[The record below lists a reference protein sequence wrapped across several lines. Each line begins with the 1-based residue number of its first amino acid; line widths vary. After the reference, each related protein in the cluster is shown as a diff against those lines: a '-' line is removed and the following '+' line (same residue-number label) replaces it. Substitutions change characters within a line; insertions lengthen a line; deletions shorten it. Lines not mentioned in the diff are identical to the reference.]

1 MTQTFG
7 SVNSFTFI
15 LTIPTRFLNNPLASR
30 LFLLIVA
37 VLGLALQQ
45 DTNSSGLQ
53 ALGHFGQTHLYSAFV
68 DDTTLF
74 LESAEQI
81 SHTLHVVR
89 AFGALSGLHDQPA
102 KNQLI
107 FLNRSVMIERYAGIG
122 VVSPGYTTRY

>member
-1 MTQTFG
+1 M
-7 SVNSFTFI
+7 
-15 LTIPTRFLNNPLASR
+15 A
-30 LFLLIVA
+30 A
-37 VLGLALQQ
+37 LGLALQQ
-45 DTNSSGLQ
+45 EINSCGLQ
-53 ALGHFGQTHLYSAFV
+53 ALGNFGQTRLYSAFV

-107 FLNRSVMIERYAGIG
+107 FLNRSVKIERYAGIG
-122 VVSPGYTTRY
+122 IVSTGDTTRHLSYNIGTGKVVNKSWVQLIR